1 MLIPFGI
8 LSAAGVSGVIPG
20 DYELISTTILG
31 GTAASITFSNLGDY
45 SSTYKHL
52 QVRYTGRSNQAQTYA
67 GLRLTFNGDTA
78 ANYGSHILY
87 GNGSNVFSAAYSST
101 SNILLDQHEI
111 TGASVTASIFGS
123 GIYDILDAYSTTKN
137 KTVRFFGGRGAIPQD
152 DKKIDLGSGLWRN
165 TASITS
171 ITFTPNGDLIAGS
184 RFSLYGIR
192 G

>member
-8 LSAAGVSGVIPG
+8 LSAAGAGGVAEG
-20 DYELISTTILG
+20 TYELISSTILG

-45 SSTYKHL
+45 STTYKHL

-78 ANYGSHILY
+78 SNYGSHILY
-87 GNGSNVFSAAYSST
+87 GNGSNAFSAAYSST
-101 SNILLDQHEI
+101 SNILFDQHEI
-111 TGASVTASIFGS
+111 TGASVTANIFGA
-123 GIYDILDAYSTTKN
+123 GVYDILDAYSTTKN
-137 KTVRFFGGRGAIPQD
+137 KTVRFLGGRGAVPEN

-165 TASITS
+165 TTSITS

>member
-8 LSAAGVSGVIPG
+8 LSAAGAGGVTG
-20 DYELISTTILG
+20 TYELISTTILG
-31 GTAASITFSNLGDY
+31 GTAASVTFSNLGDY
-45 SSTYKHL
+45 STTYEHL
-52 QVRYTGRSNQAQTYA
+52 QVRYTGRSNQAQTFA

-87 GNGSNVFSAAYSST
+87 GNGSNAFSAAYSST
-101 SNILLDQHEI
+101 SNILFDQHEI
-111 TGASVTASIFGS
+111 TGASVTANIFGA

-137 KTVRFFGGRGAIPQD
+137 KTVRFLGGRGVVPEA